1 MRWDFCAE
9 RMESAQEAEK
19 PEKKQKAEKEAKKP
33 EKKLIEKRSVAFS
46 LFQ

>member
-19 PEKKQKAEKEAKKP
+19 EAEKEADWKTERRILVPGYAK
-33 EKKLIEKRSVAFS
+33 F
-46 LFQ
+46 